1 VLALLP
7 WTGTGAPPVH
17 PARAGELT
25 VLYRGVADLTVGFVV
40 LGRAPPGDAL

>member
-1 VLALLP
+1 VGGHGRTA
-7 WTGTGAPPVH
+7 GT